1 MNNTRRRLCRIAPPQ
16 SRNVRNYRIWWKS
29 TNVGIKTARS
39 LDILNGAIK
48 LTNHR
53 RRHASTLMRKSALG
67 PAQVTSFHE
76 PLEELIYVI
85 RCRRVML
92 DFDLAALY
100 EVPTKALNQALRRN
114 AARFPEDF
122 AFQLPKDDLENW
134 RSQIVASN
142 PAVSKRQI
150 STREIKAYRLR

>member
-1 MNNTRRRLCRIAPPQ
+1 
-16 SRNVRNYRIWWKS
+16 
-29 TNVGIKTARS
+29 
-39 LDILNGAIK
+39 
-48 LTNHR
+48 
-53 RRHASTLMRKSALG
+53 MRKSALG
-67 PAQVTSFHE
+67 PAQVTSFHQ
-76 PLEELIYVI
+76 PLADLIYVV
-85 RCRRVML
+85 RGRRVML

-150 STREIKAYRLR
+150 STREIKAYRPR